1 MAAPRVYSVG
11 QVNSYIKT
19 MFATDYLLKNV
30 YVRGEVS
37 GCKYHTSGHIYF
49 TLKDETGTLAAVMFA
64 GQRTGLHFQLETGQK
79 VIVEGTV
86 SVYERDGRYQLYA
99 RRIVLDGTGD
109 LHQRYEELKK
119 RLQEMGMFDAG
130 FKKPIPSYAMTVG
143 IVTAQTGAAIRD
155 IVNISSRRNPYVQL
169 MLAPALVQGEG
180 AADSIAE
187 ALAYLDGLG
196 LDVIIV
202 GRGGGSLE
210 DLWAFNEEKVARAI
224 FECDTPVISAVG
236 HETDVTIAD
245 FVADLRAPTPSAAAE
260 LAVFDIREF
269 FDRTD
274 GLRGRLNRDM
284 KARLD
289 GSRLE
294 LARIARR
301 LDAASPERKLE
312 QHKLELAG
320 LRKTLDDLMSSSL
333 NDACAMTGSATE
345 RLNRAFE
352 VRYQETK
359 KRLAVAAARLDGVS
373 PLKRLAEGY
382 SYATDSEGRNIATVT
397 AVKPEDIIAIR
408 LIDGSLKAEVLEVS
422 CSSRE
427 TQTQP

>member
-64 GQRTGLHFQLETGQK
+64 GQRTGLRFKLETGQK
-79 VIVEGTV
+79 IIAEGTV
-86 SVYERDGRYQLYA
+86 SVYERDGRYQLYV
-99 RRIVLDGTGD
+99 RRIALDGAGD

-119 RLQEMGMFDAG
+119 RLEEMGMFDSG
-130 FKKPIPSYAMTVG
+130 YKKPIPSYAMSVG
-143 IVTAQTGAAIRD
+143 IVTAETGAAIRD

-169 MLAPALVQGEG
+169 VLAPALVQGDG
-180 AADSIAE
+180 AADSIAS
-187 ALAYLDGLG
+187 ALSYLDDLG

-202 GRGGGSLE
+202 GRGGGSME

-224 FECDTPVISAVG
+224 FDCTTPVISAVG

-274 GLRGRLNRDM
+274 GLLRRLNRGM
-284 KARLD
+284 KSKLDSDRL
-289 GSRLE
+289 R
-294 LARIARR
+294 LAREARK
-301 LDAASPERKLE
+301 LDAASPGSKLE
-312 QHKLELAG
+312 QYRLELTG
-320 LRKTLDDLMSSSL
+320 LRRSLDDLVYVSL
-333 NDACAMTGSATE
+333 NDAYDFAASSKE
-345 RLNRAFE
+345 RLDRAFDMH
-352 VRYQETK
+352 YQASK
-359 KRLAVAAARLDGVS
+359 NRLAVAATRLHGVS
-373 PLKRLAEGY
+373 PLKRLMQGY
-382 SYATDSEGRNIATVT
+382 SYVTDLDGRNITTIT
-397 AVKPEDIIAIR
+397 AVKPEDIIDIR
-408 LIDGSLKAEVLEVS
+408 LSDGHLKAEVLGAS
-422 CSSRE
+422 
-427 TQTQP
+427 TQEDLDRGE